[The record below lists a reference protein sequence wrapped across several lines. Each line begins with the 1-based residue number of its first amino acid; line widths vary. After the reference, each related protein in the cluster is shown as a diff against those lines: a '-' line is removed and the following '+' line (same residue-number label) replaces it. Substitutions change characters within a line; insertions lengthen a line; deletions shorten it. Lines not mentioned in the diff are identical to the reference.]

1 VTTVVA
7 TGRPTGSDPGLGA
20 TTRLLAVA
28 WVVAPLTVLLA
39 AWTSWR
45 LVGSAPAAGAGR
57 VVVGL
62 LAAAALVAAA
72 ATVLPAVRATRL
84 HAQATAHLRA
94 TEMVG
99 LRRCRS
105 RARNAAWVCLG
116 GCLAVLCVV
125 VFLDFVLA
133 NDHAVQRIFLDPAMI
148 GRSWAEVGKAFG
160 HNVFI
165 AVVAEVIVLV
175 WGLVLALARLA
186 PGTAG
191 RAISMLATFYI
202 DAFRAVPAIIVIYL
216 VGFGLPLAGVPV
228 LSSLSPTW
236 AAILALALTYGAY
249 VAEVYRAG
257 ITSVHWS
264 QTAAARSLGL
274 SHGSTMRYVVV
285 PQAVRRVIPPLL
297 NDFIG
302 LQKDTALVTVIGTV
316 DAFTQAKIF
325 ASNYFNLSAVTVVA
339 GLFIV
344 VTIPQ
349 TRFVD
354 RLLQR
359 DEQRLGRRG

>member
-1 VTTVVA
+1 MTTVVTTRRA
-7 TGRPTGSDPGLGA
+7 TSSDPGLGP

-28 WVVAPLTVLLA
+28 WVVAPVTMALT
-39 AWTSWR
+39 AWTAWR
-45 LVGSAPAAGAGR
+45 LVTSAPASGAWR
-57 VVVGL
+57 PVIWLVAAAT
-62 LAAAALVAAA
+62 LAAAAG
-72 ATVLPAVRATRL
+72 TVLAAVRAARL
-84 HAQATAHLRA
+84 RSDAAGHLRSA
-94 TEMVG
+94 EMVD
-99 LRRCRS
+99 LRRFRS

-133 NDHAVQRIFLDPAMI
+133 NDHAVQRIFLDPTMI
-148 GRSWAEVGKAFG
+148 GRSWVEVGKAFG
-160 HNVFI
+160 HNIFI

-186 PGTAG
+186 PGVGG

-274 SHGSTMRYVVV
+274 SHGSTMRHVIV

-359 DEQRLGRRG
+359 DEQRLGRKG

>member
-1 VTTVVA
+1 VTAVVTTS
-7 TGRPTGSDPGLGA
+7 RPAGSDPGLGP
-20 TTRLLAVA
+20 TTRLLALA
-28 WVVAPLTVLLA
+28 WVAAPLTVALA
-39 AWTSWR
+39 AWTAWR
-45 LVGSAPAAGAGR
+45 LVDTAPASGTWR
-57 VVVGL
+57 PLVWLV
-62 LAAAALVAAA
+62 AAATLVAAA
-72 ATVLPAVRATRL
+72 ATVLPVVGATRL
-84 HAQATAHLRA
+84 RAEAARHLGAR
-94 TEMVG
+94 EMVG
-99 LRRCRS
+99 LRRSRS

-116 GCLAVLCVV
+116 GCLAVVCVA

-148 GRSWAEVGKAFG
+148 QRSWLEVGKAFG
-160 HNVFI
+160 HNIFI

-186 PGTAG
+186 PGVAG
-191 RAISMLATFYI
+191 RAISILATFYI

-236 AAILALALTYGAY
+236 AAILALSLTYGAY

-274 SHGSTMRYVVV
+274 SHGSTMRHVVV
-285 PQAVRRVIPPLL
+285 PQAVRRGVPPLL

-302 LQKDTALVTVIGTV
+302 LQK
-316 DAFTQAKIF
+316 
-325 ASNYFNLSAVTVVA
+325 VTVVA